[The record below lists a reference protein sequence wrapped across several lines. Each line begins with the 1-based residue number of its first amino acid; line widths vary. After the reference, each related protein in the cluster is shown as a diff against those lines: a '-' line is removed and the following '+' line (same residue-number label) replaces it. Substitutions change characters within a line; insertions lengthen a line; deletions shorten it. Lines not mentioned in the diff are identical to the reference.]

1 MPPLPVPEP
10 SSPLLSA
17 AQRRLSADGD
27 RVVSALYA
35 RDPSLWVVPEAA
47 EWLGWLDAPRVY
59 GARVTELLAFAD
71 EVRQVGFTRV
81 ALLGMGGSSLAPEVF
96 ARTFGPR
103 DSFPALVV
111 LDTTDPSALLRIE
124 EAGDVASTFFLVSS
138 KSGTTIEMNAMLAY
152 FWERTGGGPGRFA
165 AITDP
170 GTPLAKLARERGFR
184 RVFENAP
191 DIGGRF
197 SALSYFGLVPAA
209 LMGVD
214 IAEVLARAAAMAEKC
229 AGRASCPEMVGP
241 ALGAFFAE
249 ASVAGRDKLTID
261 GGPTFDSFG
270 VWAEQLVAEST
281 GKGGKGLV
289 PIVGEP
295 AGARAGAGADR
306 AFVTID
312 AGDPLDLGAE
322 FFQWEVATAV
332 AGAWMGLNPFD
343 QPNVAESKTN
353 TEHVLKD
360 LAGGAAPEPAAGL
373 GGLERALREW
383 ASLIRERDY
392 VALLAWVQPTA
403 EHHALL
409 ARMRRA
415 IGAAR
420 GVATTAGYGP
430 RFLHSTGQLHKGG
443 ADNGVFLQIETE
455 NARDM
460 AVPGAGF
467 TFGRLKL
474 AQALGDHGALV
485 ARGRRVLRVRVREGE
500 VERVAEIVEQ
510 VMRV

>member
-1 MPPLPVPEP
+1 MPLPPASEP

-17 AQRRLSADGD
+17 ARRRLAEDGD
-27 RVVSALYA
+27 RVVRALYSK
-35 RDPSLWVVPEAA
+35 DPSLWVAPDAVN
-47 EWLGWLDAPRVY
+47 WLGWLDAPQVY
-59 GARVTELLAFAD
+59 APHAGDLLAFAD
-71 EVRQVGFTRV
+71 EVRQAGFARV

-96 ARTFGPR
+96 FRTFGPR
-103 DSFPALVV
+103 DGFPPLVT
-111 LDTTDPSALLRIE
+111 LDTTDPSAILNME
-124 EAGDVASTFFLVSS
+124 ETGELARTFFLVSS
-138 KSGTTIEMNAMLAY
+138 KSGTTVETNALLAY
-152 FWERTGGGPGRFA
+152 FWERTGAHGPQFA

-197 SALSYFGLVPAA
+197 SALSCFGLVPAA

-229 AGRASCPEMVGP
+229 AGRALWPEMVGP
-241 ALGAFFAE
+241 VLGAFFAE

-261 GGPTFDSFG
+261 GGPTFDSLG

-353 TEHVLKD
+353 TEQVLKD

-373 GGLERALREW
+373 GGLESTLREW

-403 EHHALL
+403 EHDAQL

-455 NARDM
+455 NAHDL

-474 AQALGDHGALV
+474 AQALGD
-485 ARGRRVLRVRVREGE
+485 
-500 VERVAEIVEQ
+500 
-510 VMRV
+510 